1 MRQQRYQVFLE
12 TSAGRKPAGFRAF
25 ACEEPA
31 QIALQTR
38 EKGWIPYRVRF
49 DAEPG
54 AWIVSVIDWKRRAA

>member
-25 ACEEPA
+25 AHEEPA
-31 QIALQTR
+31 QVALQTR

-49 DAEPG
+49 EPEPG
-54 AWIVSVIDWKRRAA
+54 AWIVSVIDWKRAA